1 MPLGQDDLMTR
12 ALQEGLEVLTLQ
24 VGQQR
29 VAVPMVEVVH
39 ILDAIQA
46 RTLKVEKAGADADP
60 SEGDAVIAYE
70 GAALAY
76 LPLWPRLGEKSNTHE
91 LTCLAETLAARKQ
104 DHLDWMGALSQ
115 SLNHD
120 VPFTKARN
128 PHECAFGKWYD
139 SFKTDNRRLRLLL
152 LQFDTPHQRIHAL
165 ADRLLEMKAQG
176 RLDAALAIFAE
187 EERNTLATLLALF
200 DRTVET
206 LAQIRREIAVI
217 VRHQGTLYALGADG
231 VQDIRFYP
239 ADTLSYNVALLQ
251 RYRVPTRCFLIEAGA
266 EPLPVLDW
274 QRLTGV
280 GADARAGAQAGAQA

>member
-1 MPLGQDDLMTR
+1 MPVGQDDLMTR

-29 VAVPMVEVVH
+29 VAVPMAEVVH

-46 RTLKVEKAGADADP
+46 RPPKVDEAGADADAP
-60 SEGDAVIAYE
+60 EGDDVIAYE
-70 GAALAY
+70 GGALAF
-76 LPLWPRLGEKSNTHE
+76 LPLWARLGEKSNSHE
-91 LTCLAETLAARKQ
+91 FTQLAETLAARKQ

-128 PHECAFGKWYD
+128 PRECAFGKWYHN
-139 SFKTDNRRLRLLL
+139 FTTDNRRLRLLL
-152 LQFDTPHQRIHAL
+152 LQFDMPHQHIHAL

-176 RLDAALAIFAE
+176 RLDAALAIYAE
-187 EERNTLATLLALF
+187 EERGTLATLLSLF

-217 VRHQGTLYALGADG
+217 VRHQGVLYALGADG

-239 ADTLSYNVALLQ
+239 ADTLSHNAALLQ

-266 EPLPVLDW
+266 APLPVLDW

-280 GADARAGAQAGAQA
+280 EAGTPASLQ